1 MPFQTMVSIL
11 KVDIG
16 KQTFMRQG
24 QAGNW
29 KKHLTPQMVARF
41 ERWEDRWLS
50 DSDLKFV
57 YEV

>member
-1 MPFQTMVSIL
+1 MVSIL